1 MSKLF
6 KLKEWL
12 TLEGAANHISTVLG
26 EPVTLA
32 DIYRLSLD
40 GHLKLSANFV
50 NGSNAQLGKRVKI
63 NDVKFQL
70 ITKGFITDE
79 ELDIPIRM
87 PTKGE
92 LRIDDCPDSD
102 FLSFGDKVSSISGVW
117 DLTMLG
123 SEAIDIEFY
132 YQQVTSGLEV
142 TLVGLEGVFLEKDG
156 VVASLQVDFDDNE
169 YQQGSKAAKQKL
181 EQYITSNKLTDDEIK
196 KLRDEYQVER
206 KEFLGGKREFERVP
220 TYYPSGGLD
229 EHDYVLVVKT
239 NEVTRFIQSLE
250 ETPPEAKPLTSKE
263 RNSLLVLL
271 GAVCKQSDIDPSQRG
286 IATSLV
292 AMTELI
298 GAPLT
303 DDTIRKILSQ
313 IEPAIESRSK

>member
-12 TLEGAANHISTVLG
+12 TLEEAANHISTVLG
-26 EPVTLA
+26 ESVTLA
-32 DIYRLSLD
+32 DIYRLALD
-40 GHLKLSANFV
+40 KHLTLSADFV
-50 NGSNAQLGKRVKI
+50 NGAQARTGKFVK
-63 NDVKFQL
+63 
-70 ITKGFITDE
+70 TDDIE
-79 ELDIPIRM
+79 FRTVENHLFTGEKLEGPYLTPLNNETYVSEDDWVSLDSKTASIR
-87 PTKGE
+87 G
-92 LRIDDCPDSD
+92 L
-102 FLSFGDKVSSISGVW
+102 W
-117 DLTMLG
+117 DLTMIG
-123 SEAIDIEFY
+123 SEALDIEHY
-132 YQQVTSGLEV
+132 YQQETSGLEV
-142 TLVGLEGVFLEKDG
+142 TLTCLEGTLLRQGNVICQ
-156 VVASLQVDFDDNE
+156 LQSDFDDNE
-169 YQQGSKAAKQKL
+169 YQQGSKAAKKKL

-196 KLRDEYQVER
+196 KLRDEYQTER
-206 KEFLGGKREFERVP
+206 KAYLGGKREFERVP
-220 TYYPSGGLD
+220 SYYPSGGLD

-239 NEVTRFIQSLE
+239 KEVTRFIQSLE

-271 GAVCKQSDIDPSQRG
+271 GAVCKNADIDPNQRG

-303 DDTIRKILSQ
+303 DDTIRKILNQ

>member
-12 TLEGAANHISTVLG
+12 TLDEAANHISNVLG

-50 NGSNAQLGKRVKI
+50 NGAQVRKGKFVKTEDIEFTVIDKMPLTEEKLDKPFSIPLNAEVQCSE
-63 NDVKFQL
+63 
-70 ITKGFITDE
+70 DE
-79 ELDIPIRM
+79 WIALDKSVVSIR
-87 PTKGE
+87 
-92 LRIDDCPDSD
+92 
-102 FLSFGDKVSSISGVW
+102 GVW
-117 DLTMLG
+117 DLTMMG
-123 SEAIDIEFY
+123 AEQIDIEYY
-132 YQQVTSGLEV
+132 YQQETSGLEV
-142 TLVGLEGVFLEKDG
+142 TLQALDGVFLQQEE
-156 VVASLQVDFDDNE
+156 VLCQLQTDYDDNE
-169 YQQGSKAAKQKL
+169 YQLGSKAQLKVLKGIIAKDKL
-181 EQYITSNKLTDDEIK
+181 NKEEAVKEIK
-196 KLRDEYQVER
+196 TFEGIRKKYLEKRAKNKHEYNY
-206 KEFLGGKREFERVP
+206 F
-220 TYYPSGGLD
+220 PSGGLD
-229 EHDYVLVVKT
+229 EHDYILVLKT

-250 ETPPEAKPLTSKE
+250 DTPLEAKPLTSKE
-263 RNSLLVLL
+263 RNSLLILL
-271 GAVCKQSDIDPSQRG
+271 GAVCKHSDIEPSQRG

-303 DDTIRKILSQ
+303 DDTIRKILNQ

>member
-6 KLKEWL
+6 KLKDWL
-12 TLEGAANHISTVLG
+12 TLEETANHISNVLG
-26 EPVTLA
+26 EPVSLS
-32 DIYRLSLD
+32 DIYRLALD
-40 GHLKLSANFV
+40 KHLNLSANFI
-50 NGSNAQLGKRVKI
+50 NGAQAITGKFVKTEDIEFKEVKNNFFTGEKLEKPYSTPANYETYVSDDLWVSLGSKV
-63 NDVKFQL
+63 VS
-70 ITKGFITDE
+70 
-79 ELDIPIRM
+79 IR
-87 PTKGE
+87 G
-92 LRIDDCPDSD
+92 L
-102 FLSFGDKVSSISGVW
+102 W
-117 DLTMLG
+117 DLTMIG
-123 SEAIDIEFY
+123 SEALDIEHY
-132 YQQVTSGLEV
+132 YQQETSGLEV
-142 TLVGLEGVFLEKDG
+142 TLTCLEGTCLRQGDVICQ
-156 VVASLQVDFDDNE
+156 LQTDFDNNE
-169 YQQGSKAAKQKL
+169 YQEGSKAAKQKL

-196 KLRDEYQVER
+196 KLRDEYQTER
-206 KEFLGGKREFERVP
+206 KKYLGGKREFERVP
-220 TYYPSGGLD
+220 SYYPSGGLD

-271 GAVCKQSDIDPSQRG
+271 GAVCKNSDIDPSQRG

-303 DDTIRKILSQ
+303 DDTIRKILNQ

>member
-12 TLEGAANHISTVLG
+12 TLDEAANHISTVLG

-32 DIYRLSLD
+32 DIYRLALD
-40 GHLKLSANFV
+40 KHIKLSANFV
-50 NGSNAQLGKRVKI
+50 NGAQAKTGRFVKTEDI
-63 NDVKFQL
+63 E
-70 ITKGFITDE
+70 FITVENDFFTDKKLE
-79 ELDIPIRM
+79 KPFSMPSKHEVYVSKDDWVSITSKVVSIR
-87 PTKGE
+87 G
-92 LRIDDCPDSD
+92 L
-102 FLSFGDKVSSISGVW
+102 W
-117 DLTMLG
+117 DLTMIG
-123 SEAIDIEFY
+123 SEALDIEFY
-132 YQQVTSGLEV
+132 YHQETSGLEV
-142 TLVGLEGVFLEKDG
+142 DLTCLEGTCLRQGDVICQ
-156 VVASLQVDFDDNE
+156 LQSDFDDNE

-220 TYYPSGGLD
+220 SYYPSGGLD

-239 NEVTRFIQSLE
+239 KEVTRFIQSLE
-250 ETPPEAKPLTSKE
+250 ETPPEAKSLTSKE

-271 GAVCKQSDIDPSQRG
+271 GAVCKHSNIDPSQRG

-303 DDTIRKILSQ
+303 DDTIRKILNQ

>member
-12 TLEGAANHISTVLG
+12 TLDEAANHISNLLG

-32 DIYRLSLD
+32 DIYRLALD
-40 GHLKLSANFV
+40 KYLTLSADFV
-50 NGSNAQLGKRVKI
+50 NGAQARTGKFVKTEDI
-63 NDVKFQL
+63 EFREVENHLFTGEKLETPYSTPLNNETYVSEDDWVS
-70 ITKGFITDE
+70 
-79 ELDIPIRM
+79 LDSKTVSIR
-87 PTKGE
+87 G
-92 LRIDDCPDSD
+92 L
-102 FLSFGDKVSSISGVW
+102 W
-117 DLTMLG
+117 DLTMIG
-123 SEAIDIEFY
+123 SEALDIEHY
-132 YQQVTSGLEV
+132 YQQETSGLEV
-142 TLVGLEGVFLEKDG
+142 TLTCLEGTLLRQGDVICQ
-156 VVASLQVDFDDNE
+156 LQSDFDDNE

-181 EQYITSNKLTDDEIK
+181 EQYITSNKLTDDEIE
-196 KLRDEYQVER
+196 KLRDEYQAER
-206 KEFLGGKREFERVP
+206 KAYLGGKREFECVP
-220 TYYPSGGLD
+220 SYYPSGGLD
-229 EHDYVLVVKT
+229 EHDYVFVVKT

-250 ETPPEAKPLTSKE
+250 KTPPEAKPLTSKE

-271 GAVCKQSDIDPSQRG
+271 GAVCKHSDIEPSQRG

>member
-12 TLEGAANHISTVLG
+12 TLDEAANHISTVLG

-40 GHLKLSANFV
+40 DYIKLSANFV
-50 NGSNAQLGKRVKI
+50 NGAQARTGKFVKTD
-63 NDVKFQL
+63 DVQFYLMENMPFSGEKLVPPISLPLNNEVQCSE
-70 ITKGFITDE
+70 DE
-79 ELDIPIRM
+79 WVALDKNVVSIR
-87 PTKGE
+87 G
-92 LRIDDCPDSD
+92 L
-102 FLSFGDKVSSISGVW
+102 W
-117 DLTMLG
+117 DLTMIG

-132 YQQVTSGLEV
+132 YHQETSGLEV
-142 TLVGLEGVFLEKDG
+142 DLTCLEGTLLRQGDVICQ
-156 VVASLQVDFDDNE
+156 LQSDFDDNE
-169 YQQGSKAAKQKL
+169 YQQGSKAAKQHL
-181 EQYITSNKLTDDEIK
+181 EQYITSKKLTDDETK
-196 KLRDEYQVER
+196 KLRVEYEAER

-220 TYYPSGGLD
+220 SYYPSGGLD
-229 EHDYVLVVKT
+229 EHDYVLVVRTK
-239 NEVTRFIQSLE
+239 EVTRFIQSLE
-250 ETPPEAKPLTSKE
+250 ETPPEAKPLSSKE

-271 GAVCKQSDIDPSQRG
+271 GAVCKHSDIEPSQRG

-292 AMTELI
+292 VMTELI

-303 DDTIRKILSQ
+303 DDTIRKILNQ

>member
-12 TLEGAANHISTVLG
+12 TLEEAANHISNVLG

-32 DIYRLSLD
+32 DIYRLALD
-40 GHLKLSANFV
+40 KHLTLSVDFV
-50 NGSNAQLGKRVKI
+50 NGAQARTGKFVKTEDI
-63 NDVKFQL
+63 EFREVENHLFTGEKLETPYSTPLNNETYVSENDWVS
-70 ITKGFITDE
+70 
-79 ELDIPIRM
+79 LDSKTVSIR
-87 PTKGE
+87 G
-92 LRIDDCPDSD
+92 L
-102 FLSFGDKVSSISGVW
+102 W
-117 DLTMLG
+117 DLTMIG
-123 SEAIDIEFY
+123 SEALDIEHY
-132 YQQVTSGLEV
+132 YQQETSGLEV
-142 TLVGLEGVFLEKDG
+142 TLTCLEGTLLRQGDVICQ
-156 VVASLQVDFDDNE
+156 LQSDFDDNE

-196 KLRDEYQVER
+196 KLRDEYQAER
-206 KEFLGGKREFERVP
+206 KAYLGGKREFERVP
-220 TYYPSGGLD
+220 SYYPSGGLD
-229 EHDYVLVVKT
+229 EHDYVFVVKT

-292 AMTELI
+292 AMTELS